1 MARLAFVRS
10 GQLQEPPYARMNGAF
25 KADAITDGAGTP
37 EPLQHCQPG
46 AVDEGQPGHV
56 DTHPHRASVQ
66 MVRQRRVQP
75 IRVRAVDLTGE
86 TYAQL
91 ISVIFVRDHHDRAA
105 VAPDSQAG
113 RRFLPDA
120 PVHSTSMG
128 PSILKVNT

>member
-1 MARLAFVRS
+1 
-10 GQLQEPPYARMNGAF
+10 MNGAF
-25 KADAITDGAGTP
+25 QTDAITDSVGTA

-66 MVRQRRVQP
+66 MVGQHRVQP
-75 IRVRAVDLTGE
+75 VCVRAVNLTGE

-91 ISVIFVRDHHDRAA
+91 ISVMFVRDHHDRAA

-113 RRFLPDA
+113 PRYLPDTR
-120 PVHSTSMG
+120 VHATSMG
-128 PSILKVNT
+128 PAMLKVDT